1 MSKVSNMIKI
11 QLNPGILAGLLLIAS
26 AVNAQDYP
34 AADFQPKVLFR
45 DESIV
50 VESAAKAAT
59 SEATPCVNQAADSKK
74 ETVAEVDPNYPASSF
89 QPKVIFSEAN

>member
-1 MSKVSNMIKI
+1 MKKI
-11 QLNPGILAGLLLIAS
+11 HLNQGILAGLLLIAS
-26 AVNAQDYP
+26 AVNAQEYP

-50 VESAAKAAT
+50 VEPAAKATA
-59 SEATPCVNQAADSKK
+59 SAATPCVNQAAELKK
-74 ETVAEVDPNYPASSF
+74 ETVAEFDPNYPASSF

>member
-1 MSKVSNMIKI
+1 MIKI
-11 QLNPGILAGLLLIAS
+11 HLNQGTLAGLLLIAS
-26 AVNAQDYP
+26 VANAQEYP

-45 DESIV
+45 DESVV
-50 VESAAKAAT
+50 VEPAAKAVT
-59 SEATPCVNQAADSKK
+59 SAATPCVNQAAESKK